1 MVLLASAAFD
11 GTLQL
16 LTAGW
21 ERVLGYGRRE
31 LQGKTLLG
39 LTRCRPAA
47 AVAAML
53 DTRNMRPVELN
64 VRCRDGLG
72 KRFRLH
78 RRYDRD
84 EHVMYMVAEEIAIM
98 DR

>member
-1 MVLLASAAFD
+1 MLATAAFD

-21 ERVLGYGRRE
+21 ERSLGYRRE
-31 LQGKTLLG
+31 DLQGKTLLG

-47 AVAAML
+47 AVAAIL
-53 DTRNMRPVELN
+53 DTRNMGPVELN
-64 VRCRDGLG
+64 VRCSDGLR

-84 EHVMYMVAEEIAIM
+84 EHMMYMVAEETATM